1 MSTQLCLALC
11 TLFPMLR
18 PLRNHQPTV
27 SGGPRPGVS
36 GPLEPFREGPAI
48 EGAETHQLREQGPGC
63 VGLGGPACRPLPLL
77 PGGRQRRDQRLGPSS
92 HRQPPPRT
100 HTLCHLAPG
109 SIGVGR
115 VSLGSSRRSSAA
127 LCRAAWQGW
136 VDLSLLSCP
145 SPPLQLI
152 LSEAGPGL
160 MAAMLG
166 FADLAAGGFS
176 SQTDPTAE

>member
-1 MSTQLCLALC
+1 MQSAGKRIVSAVCSISSGMSTQLCLALC

-27 SGGPRPGVS
+27 SSGPHPGLS

-92 HRQPPPRT
+92 HRQPPPAPHT
-100 HTLCHLAPG
+100 HTL
-109 SIGVGR
+109 
-115 VSLGSSRRSSAA
+115 SLGP
-127 LCRAAWQGW
+127 WEYWGW
-136 VDLSLLSCP
+136 AGVSGEQQKVICS
-145 SPPLQLI
+145 PLQ
-152 LSEAGPGL
+152 SCVAR
-160 MAAMLG
+160 LG
-166 FADLAAGGFS
+166 
-176 SQTDPTAE
+176 